1 MLPVVGCDA
10 CVDPVDPAVAPVSE
24 PVEEPVVEPVP
35 VDPADPIELA
45 DEPIEPWL
53 LSRCP
58 RTSTRCPTYFRSSS
72 DFPVSR
78 YPEVEPD
85 VPLMLPAEL
94 PVAAEE
100 PALELG
106 LELDGEV
113 DELVAPVDELEP
125 YGEDELL
132 ALDEEPTE
140 TSVRMNRSLIDAE
153 LLPSL
158 VPDGLLVALPDVPVL
173 PIVPALSAV
182 LRHPVN
188 VIALALLSDLFQS
201 LDDVGLWADVLVWP
215 LVAVDCA
222 AAGPAISTADARI
235 PITI

>member
-24 PVEEPVVEPVP
+24 PVEDPVVEPVP
-35 VDPADPIELA
+35 VDPADPIELP
-45 DEPIEPWL
+45 DDPIEPWL
-53 LSRCP
+53 LSRRP
-58 RTSTRCPTYFRSSS
+58 RTSTRCPTYFLRSS

-85 VPLMLPAEL
+85 VALGLSMEPAVED
-94 PVAAEE
+94 

-106 LELDGEV
+106 FELVGEV
-113 DELVAPVDELEP
+113 AELVAPVDELEP

-140 TSVRMNRSLIDAE
+140 TSVRMNRSLIDVE
-153 LLPSL
+153 LLLSL
-158 VPDGLLVALPDVPVL
+158 VPDVLLVALPDVPVL

-182 LRHPVN
+182 LRQPVN
-188 VIALALLSDLFQS
+188 VMVLALLSDLFQS
-201 LDDVGLWADVLVWP
+201 LDDVELGADVLVWP